1 MFSKYNKR
9 NIKYAI
15 YIIIS
20 VLFSVSLVS
29 SYERIKEGLSMIIN
43 GECGWMINRLLF
55 QHPFCIYW
63 NDLLN
68 KVSYSLHG
76 DRIAIGQLTL
86 LGVGILSTPQILDTT
101 IDRIAET
108 IGSGSDNSVLTI
120 DNGWLKK

>member
-1 MFSKYNKR
+1 MFSKYNKK

-15 YIIIS
+15 YLILTI
-20 VLFSVSLVS
+20 LFSVSLVS
-29 SYERIKEGLSMIIN
+29 SYERIEEGLSMIIN

-108 IGSGSDNSVLTI
+108 IGSESDHFVLTI
-120 DNGWLKK
+120 DNG